1 MLDKKKKEKYALEL
15 QKLKGLRA
23 INRILKKGD
32 MENALLASSAKETE
46 QAGNENVIDSMLTE
60 LNKNDK
66 KQEQEL
72 EIVERLTTMGRQ
84 GAKVTTTKRTSVKKA
99 GNKVKV
105 KRKIHA
111 VKSKG
116 KKKRR

>member
-66 KQEQEL
+66 KAEQEL
-72 EIVERLTTMGRQ
+72 ELVERLTTVGRQ
-84 GAKVTTTKRTSVKKA
+84 GTRVTTTKRTSVKRTGK
-99 GNKVKV
+99 KVSV
-105 KRKIHA
+105 KRKLHA
-111 VKSKG
+111 VKG